1 MLEQNETQFANR
13 TFADILTPKAPLLSP
28 ILSAEKLDEQT
39 MRQELSPSTR
49 GINKKIHFDLLRMS
63 RNNYDLMERDRSVTP
78 GPKSGAFDDSAL

>member
-39 MRQELSPSTR
+39 MRQELSPSTK
-49 GINKKIHFDLLRMS
+49 GINKKMHFDLLRMS
-63 RNNYDLMERDRSVTP
+63 RNNYDLMDRSVTP
-78 GPKSGAFDDSAL
+78 GPKSGVFGDSAL